1 MCRTSPA
8 IVDCDEVG
16 EQDCRISEQ
25 VGPHTGQVE
34 EAIWGNVDIVQA
46 SVMDP
51 AGRPRAGF
59 GNGS

>member
-1 MCRTSPA
+1 
-8 IVDCDEVG
+8 VDCDEVG